1 MRESAMPFQK
11 FHPARM
17 LISSTFAVLSGLAFI
32 SSLRA
37 DSVTLAPVGDTFLPE
52 FAAHFPGPN
61 GSGVDM
67 VIGTQG
73 FFAGFAWNR
82 GLIKFDLTALPTNA
96 FIDSVALQIT
106 VTKTPNGGESS
117 FFHLHAVKVAWT
129 ESVST
134 WLVRSAGQNW
144 TTPGG
149 AAGTDYAGD
158 SSGNA
163 FVGGLGT
170 YTFETTTGLVADVTG
185 WVHSPASNQGWLLK
199 TEDESV
205 DLTARR
211 FGARENPSRFP
222 QLTVQYTVPPL
233 PPQIDSVGIEG
244 TNFCVNFQGVAG
256 KNYVL
261 ESREEVGSGDWA
273 VVTGLVAET
282 DGPQKFCDPLM
293 GQKRFYRVGL
303 LWLGW
308 PGF

>member
-37 DSVTLAPVGDTFLPE
+37 DSVTLSPVGDTYISE
-52 FAAHFPGPN
+52 RFAGPN
-61 GSGVDM
+61 GSSSDLVQ
-67 VIGTQG
+67 GTQG
-73 FFAGFAWNR
+73 DAANGARNR
-82 GLIKFDLTALPTNA
+82 GLVKFDLTSIPTNA
-96 FIDSVALQIT
+96 FIDSVSLQVNVNKIAS
-106 VTKTPNGGESS
+106 GGEAS
-117 FFHLHAVKVAWT
+117 FFHLHVVKLPWT
-129 ESVST
+129 ESAST
-134 WLVRSAGQNW
+134 WFVRSAGQNW
-144 TTPGG
+144 NTPGG
-149 AAGTDYAGD
+149 APGTDYAAA
-158 SSGNA
+158 SSGSVFIDSTGA
-163 FVGGLGT
+163 K
-170 YTFETTTGLVADVTG
+170 TFESTDGLVADVTN
-185 WVHSPASNQGWLLK
+185 WLHSPAANQGWLIK
-199 TEDESV
+199 TEDES
-205 DLTARR
+205 LEKTAGR
-211 FGARENPSRFP
+211 FGARENPNTSP

-261 ESREEVGSGDWA
+261 ESRVEVGSGDWA